1 MKDTNAVMIRE
12 SKGVSLR
19 DFLSI
24 LFKRKTAI
32 LTIFLATVI
41 TVAAGTFLMAPTYES
56 HSSLLVK
63 FGREF
68 IYRPEVGDKAPVISF
83 TQEEA
88 INSEINILTS
98 RDLVERVIQTMGLKK
113 VYPDLAENPPSRM
126 TSMEAAVIA
135 FQKNLTS
142 EGIKKSSVIEV
153 SFRHQDP
160 LVAARAVNLLVEFF
174 KEKHL
179 AVHRGTESAFLKNQ
193 TDLYGQELKNSENR
207 LEAFKQ
213 KNRVFSLDEQ
223 RTLLLRQRTELDTT
237 LKSTKNRIDEMDKKL
252 SSLRGQ
258 MKALL
263 ADKDRFTQTE
273 RDKIIVE
280 ARAKLLT
287 LQLSEQDLSS
297 KYTDNNRLLVNVRKE
312 IQIIRDFLKE
322 QEEAIGGK
330 VRTGNPVYQEAEK
343 AAIMAEAEEA
353 SLRTKAA
360 TLQTQIAQ
368 LDGEIKNLD
377 LQEKELQGLKREIT
391 TNDRNFRA
399 YLDKQEE
406 ARIHDEM
413 NRQKLAN
420 ISVIQA
426 AVVPSKPIKPKK
438 GLNILLS
445 VVLGAI
451 SGLGFAF
458 LSEYTSQRFSSP
470 DSVEQ
475 RLGLP
480 VLVTIPVKKAA
491 HRA

>member
-1 MKDTNAVMIRE
+1 MD
-12 SKGVSLR
+12 
-19 DFLSI
+19 
-24 LFKRKTAI
+24 
-32 LTIFLATVI
+32 
-41 TVAAGTFLMAPTYES
+41 
-56 HSSLLVK
+56 
-63 FGREF
+63 
-68 IYRPEVGDKAPVISF
+68 
-83 TQEEA
+83 
-88 INSEINILTS
+88 
-98 RDLVERVIQTMGLKK
+98 
-113 VYPDLAENPPSRM
+113 
-126 TSMEAAVIA
+126 
-135 FQKNLTS
+135 
-142 EGIKKSSVIEV
+142 
-153 SFRHQDP
+153 
-160 LVAARAVNLLVEFF
+160 FF

-179 AVHRGTESAFLKNQ
+179 AVHSGTESTFLESQ
-193 TDLYGQELKNSENR
+193 TDLYDQELKNSENR

-223 RTLLLRQRTELDTT
+223 RSLLLRQRTELDTS
-237 LKSTKNRIDEMDKKL
+237 LKSTRNRMDEMGKKL

-258 MKALL
+258 MKTLL

-330 VRTGNPVYQEAEK
+330 VKTGNPVYQEAEK
-343 AAIMAEAEEA
+343 EAMKAEAEVA
-353 SLRTKAA
+353 SLRAKAA
-360 TLQTQIAQ
+360 TLQAQIGQ
-368 LDGEIKNLD
+368 FDDEIRTLD
-377 LQEKELQGLKREIT
+377 LQEKDLQGLKREVT
-391 TNDRNFRA
+391 TNDKNFRT
-399 YLDKQEE
+399 YQDKKEE
-406 ARIHDEM
+406 ARISDEM

-438 GLNILLS
+438 ALNILLS
-445 VVLGAI
+445 IILGAV

-458 LSEYTSQRFSSP
+458 LSEYTSQRFTSP

-480 VLVTIPVKKAA
+480 VLVTIPMKE
-491 HRA
+491 

>member
-1 MKDTNAVMIRE
+1 MEDTNAIMIRE
-12 SKGVSLR
+12 STGGSLR
-19 DFLSI
+19 DFLAI
-24 LFKRKTAI
+24 LFKRKAAI

-41 TVAAGTFLMAPTYES
+41 TVAVGSFLMAPTYES

-68 IYRPEVGDKAPVISF
+68 IYRSEVGDKAPVIAF
-83 TQEEA
+83 NQEEA
-88 INSEINILTS
+88 INSAVNILTS
-98 RDLVERVIQTMGLKK
+98 RDLVERVIKTMGLKE

-126 TSMEAAVIA
+126 TPMEAAVIA
-135 FQKNLTS
+135 FQKNLTA

-153 SFRHQDP
+153 SFRHGNP
-160 LVAARAVNLLVEFF
+160 RVAARAVNLLVDFF

-179 AVHRGTESAFLKNQ
+179 AVHSGTESAFLKNQ
-193 TDLYGQELKNSENR
+193 TDLYDQELKNSENR

-237 LKSTKNRIDEMDKKL
+237 LKSTKNRIDELDKKL
-252 SSLRGQ
+252 ASLRGQ
-258 MKALL
+258 MKTLL

-368 LDGEIKNLD
+368 LDGEIKTLD

-391 TNDRNFRA
+391 TNDKNFRT
-399 YLDKQEE
+399 YQDKKEE
-406 ARIHDEM
+406 ARISDEM

-445 VVLGAI
+445 IVLGAV

-458 LSEYTSQRFSSP
+458 LSEYTSQRFTSP

-480 VLVTIPVKKAA
+480 VLVTIAMKNTA
-491 HRA
+491 HRS

>member
-1 MKDTNAVMIRE
+1 MEDTNFSLIRE
-12 SKGVSLR
+12 SKGGSLR
-19 DFLSI
+19 DFLAI
-24 LFKRKTAI
+24 LFKRKAAI
-32 LTIFLATVI
+32 LTIFLATVV
-41 TVAAGTFLMAPTYES
+41 TVTVGSFLMAPTYES

-68 IYRPEVGDKAPVISF
+68 IYRAEVGDKAPIIAF
-83 TQEEA
+83 NQEEA

-98 RDLVERVIQTMGLKK
+98 RDLVERVIKTIGLKNI
-113 VYPDLAENPPSRM
+113 YPDLVEKPPARM
-126 TSMEAAVIA
+126 TAMEAAVIA
-135 FQKNLTS
+135 FQKKLTA

-153 SFRHQDP
+153 SFQHQDP
-160 LVAARAVNLLVEFF
+160 KVAARAVNLLVDFF

-179 AVHRGTESAFLKNQ
+179 EVHSGTQSTFLESQ
-193 TDLYGQELKNSENR
+193 TNRYDQELKNSENR

-213 KNRVFSLDEQ
+213 KNRVFSLEEQ

-237 LKSTKNRIDEMDKKL
+237 LKGTKNRIDEVDKKL
-252 SSLRGQ
+252 ASLRGQ
-258 MKALL
+258 MKTLL

-297 KYTDNNRLLVNVRKE
+297 KYTDHNRLLVNVRKE

-343 AAIMAEAEEA
+343 VAIMAEAEEV

-360 TLQTQIAQ
+360 TLQMQIAQ
-368 LDGEIKNLD
+368 LDQDIRTLD
-377 LQEKELQGLKREIT
+377 LQEKDLKELKREVT
-391 TNDRNFRA
+391 TNDKNFQT
-399 YLDKQEE
+399 YLDKKEE
-406 ARIHDEM
+406 ARISDEM

-420 ISVIQA
+420 INVIQA
-426 AVVPSKPIKPKK
+426 AVAPSKPIKPKK
-438 GLNILLS
+438 ALNILLS
-445 VVLGAI
+445 IILGAV

-470 DSVEQ
+470 ESVEQ

-480 VLVTIPVKKAA
+480 VLVAIPMKD
-491 HRA
+491 